1 MTSFDVA
8 RAWHEI
14 YALRI
19 QLLLDGIGDGGGE
32 VSDVCDVT
40 ACDLGRWIQ
49 GPVLRQVGTTATY
62 RALLDAHGRFHQC
75 AYGLVTRFNNG
86 DIYGAREMGAKQL
99 MATSETVL
107 ARLNE
112 LEDEC
117 LRLGLTAPLRQT
129 SAHGTNPCGS
139 ACRSSMR
146 STECLLN

>member
-62 RALLDAHGRFHQC
+62 RALLDW
-75 AYGLVTRFNNG
+75 
-86 DIYGAREMGAKQL
+86 
-99 MATSETVL
+99 
-107 ARLNE
+107 
-112 LEDEC
+112 
-117 LRLGLTAPLRQT
+117 
-129 SAHGTNPCGS
+129 
-139 ACRSSMR
+139 
-146 STECLLN
+146 